1 MFLDEKIQSE
11 QTELDNVLYEEQK
24 KLKLI
29 RRRKE
34 E

>member
-11 QTELDNVLYEEQK
+11 QTELDNGLYEEQK